1 MSPRRLGEKSRLWC
15 YRYLAIRD
23 GESCCLCGMLPAT
36 RNNGFNV
43 AEILEID
50 HVDGDP
56 WNWLPENLRLLCKKC
71 NLAERNRSRCALSGD
86 SAHKEREKE
95 EGCVSTRVVR
105 TAVDY
110 SHPEAPVTMQA
121 NFLFEV
127 DFRNWI
133 LKKVRDD
140 GHYSKPDAIAAGA
153 EIVGCSPQATK
164 SYLSK
169 LTSSA
174 GPLQERLDMLG
185 GWMLEFKSESRQ
197 AAFTLPESR
206 QSQLHQEP
214 VDHPASVRMV

>member
-23 GESCCLCGMLPAT
+23 GESCKLCGALPVT
-36 RNNGFNV
+36 RNNRFNV

-71 NLAERNRSRCALSGD
+71 NLAERNLSSCSPQGD
-86 SAHKEREKE
+86 SARKERDKK

-127 DFRNWI
+127 DFRTWLLQLI
-133 LKKVRDD
+133 RDE
-140 GHYSKPDAIAAGA
+140 GHHPREDAVFAGA
-153 EIVGCSPQATK
+153 EKVGCSPQATR
-164 SYLSK
+164 SYLKK
-169 LTSSA
+169 LTSSL
-174 GPLQERLDMLG
+174 GPLQERKDMLG
-185 GWMLEFKSESRQ
+185 GWMLEFKAESRQ
-197 AAFTLPESR
+197 GAFVIQESHQA
-206 QSQLHQEP
+206 QSKKES
-214 VDHPASVRMV
+214 DRPALVRLV

>member
-15 YRYLAIRD
+15 YRYLVIRD
-23 GESCCLCGMLPAT
+23 GESCLLCGALPAT

-71 NLAERNRSRCALSGD
+71 NLAERNSASCAPRGD
-86 SAHKEREKE
+86 SAHKDREKE
-95 EGCVSTRVVR
+95 EGRLQTRVVR

-127 DFRNWI
+127 DFRNWL
-133 LKKVRDD
+133 LKLVRNE
-140 GHYSKPDAIAAGA
+140 GFHSREDAVFAGA
-153 EIVGCSPQATK
+153 EKVGCSPQATR
-164 SYLSK
+164 SYLRK
-169 LTSSA
+169 LTSSL
-174 GPLQERLDMLG
+174 GPLQERKDMLG

-197 AAFTLPESR
+197 AAFSLKESPQAQAR
-206 QSQLHQEP
+206 FQVEAQP
-214 VDHPASVRMV
+214 VKMV